1 MAESGKRVLLKI
13 SGEALADEQRFGIDA
28 ATLNRI
34 ASQIKAALANGTQIG
49 IVVGAG
55 NIMRGSAIGGE
66 RGVERVTA
74 DYAGMLATI
83 INSLALQSA
92 LERQGIDVCVHSAI
106 PVQEVVE
113 AFACRRAIEHL
124 EEGGVVIFAGGTG
137 NPYFTTDT
145 AAALRAVEIGA
156 HLVLMAKNKVDGVYE
171 GNPRKTPG
179 VRRFERLSYQ
189 EAIDRR
195 LEVMDSTAVT
205 LCMVH
210 HLPIVV
216 FDLQAPD
223 GIVRAARGERIGTL
237 IGDTKTVYAD
247 AGVASQRRRLFWE
260 ELTHDRRDD

>member
-13 SGEALADEQRFGIDA
+13 SGEALADEQRFGIDSD
-28 ATLNRI
+28 TLNKI
-34 ASQIKAALANGTQIG
+34 ASQIKAAQATGAQIG

-66 RGVERVTA
+66 RGLERVTA

-92 LERQGIDVCVHSAI
+92 LEREGVNVCVHSAI
-106 PVQEVVE
+106 AVQEIVE
-113 AFACRRAIEHL
+113 PFACRRAVEHL
-124 EEGGVVIFAGGTG
+124 EGGGIVIFAGGTG

-156 HLVLMAKNKVDGVYE
+156 DLVLMAKNKVDGVYE

-179 VRRFERLSYQ
+179 VRRFETLSYQ
-189 EAIDRR
+189 DALDRR

-210 HLPIVV
+210 NLPMVV

-223 GIVRAARGERIGTL
+223 GIIRAVRGERIGTL
-237 IGDTKTVYAD
+237 IADTKTVYAD
-247 AGVASQRRRLFWE
+247 ARAAS
-260 ELTHDRRDD
+260 

>member
-13 SGEALADEQRFGIDA
+13 SGEALADEQRYGIDA
-28 ATLNRI
+28 ATLSRI
-34 ASQIKAALANGTQIG
+34 ASQIKAAQEDHTQIG
-49 IVVGAG
+49 VVIGAG
-55 NIMRGSAIGGE
+55 NIIRGSAIGGE
-66 RGVERVTA
+66 RGLERVTA

-92 LERQGIDVCVHSAI
+92 LERQGVDVCVHSAL

-113 AFACRRAIEHL
+113 PFACRRAIDHL

-156 HLVLMAKNKVDGVYE
+156 DMVLMAKNKVNGVYE
-171 GNPRKTPG
+171 GNPRNTPG
-179 VRRFERLSYQ
+179 VRRFKSLSYQ
-189 EAIDRR
+189 DTLDRR

-223 GIVRAARGERIGTL
+223 GIVRAVRGEPIGTL
-237 IGDTKTVYAD
+237 IGDTETVYAD
-247 AGVASQRRRLFWE
+247 TEVAS
-260 ELTHDRRDD
+260 